1 MDRKKRS
8 LSLIDLIRVPI
19 FLLWVIFSTVVYSI
33 ICIFF
38 NLFAPSVAR
47 YIGRLWT
54 IHLLWMGGVKI
65 EVNGLEKLDPAK
77 RYVFISNHQSAL
89 DIPAIIAGLKHYVSF
104 IAKKELF
111 MIPFFGWGISAM
123 GHIRIDRSNP
133 RKARS
138 SLDKAVEQ
146 LNKFNTSLI
155 LFPEGTRSSD
165 GQLGEFKQGS
175 FALALQAGVQM
186 VPLTIKD
193 AMLRLPKKSLR
204 INPGTIYLQI
214 GDPID
219 VTPQTTK
226 AEICQK
232 AYDVIKSSLSQ
243 HSIKK

>member
-1 MDRKKRS
+1 MDRQKCS
-8 LSLIDLIRVPI
+8 LRFTDLIRVPI
-19 FLLWVIFSTVVYSI
+19 FLLWVISSTIVYSI
-33 ICIFF
+33 ICI
-38 NLFAPSVAR
+38 LMCLVASSVSR

-54 IHLLWMGGVKI
+54 IHLLRMGGVK
-65 EVNGLEKLDPAK
+65 VVVDGLEKLDPSK

-89 DIPAIIAGLKHYVSF
+89 DIPVIIAGLKHYVSF

-111 MIPFFGWGISAM
+111 MIPFFGWGISAL

-138 SLDKAVEQ
+138 SLDKAVMR
-146 LNKFNTSLI
+146 LKKLNTSLI
-155 LFPEGTRSSD
+155 LFPEGTRSTD

-175 FALALQAGVQM
+175 FALALMAGVQV

-193 AMLRLPKKSLR
+193 AMLRLPKKSWR

-232 AYDVIKSSLSQ
+232 AYDA
-243 HSIKK
+243 IKKSLT

>member
-1 MDRKKRS
+1 MDREKCS
-8 LSLIDLIRVPI
+8 LSFVDVIRIPI
-19 FLLWVIFSTVVYSI
+19 FLLWVILSAVTYSTGCI
-33 ICIFF
+33 IF
-38 NLFAPSVAR
+38 NLFAPSISR
-47 YIGRLWT
+47 LIGKLWT
-54 IHLLWMGGVKI
+54 VHLLWMGGVR
-65 EVNGLEKLDPAK
+65 VVVDGLEKLDITR

-89 DIPAIIAGLKHYVSF
+89 DIPVIIAGLKHYVSF

-111 MIPFFGWGISAM
+111 MIPFFGWGIWSM
-123 GHIRIDRSNP
+123 GHILIDRSNP

-138 SLDKAVEQ
+138 SLEKAVEH
-146 LNKFNTSLI
+146 LKELNTSLI

-175 FALALQAGVQM
+175 FALALKAGVQV

-193 AMLRLPKKSLR
+193 AVMRLPKKSMR

-214 GDPID
+214 GDPIE

-232 AYDVIKSSLSQ
+232 THGIIKRSLIEHSS
-243 HSIKK
+243 

>member
-1 MDRKKRS
+1 MDRQKCS
-8 LSLIDLIRVPI
+8 LSFVDLIRIPI
-19 FLLWVIFSTVVYSI
+19 FLLWVIFSTAVYSI
-33 ICIFF
+33 VCILFV
-38 NLFAPSVAR
+38 LFAPSISR
-47 YIGRLWT
+47 YIGRLWVV
-54 IHLLWMGGVKI
+54 HLLWMGGVKI
-65 EVNGLEKLDPAK
+65 EVDGLEKLDINK

-146 LNKFNTSLI
+146 LKKLNTSLI

-175 FALALQAGVQM
+175 FALALQAGVQR

-232 AYDVIKSSLSQ
+232 AHDVIKRSLNQ
-243 HSIKK
+243 CSI

>member
-1 MDRKKRS
+1 
-8 LSLIDLIRVPI
+8 
-19 FLLWVIFSTVVYSI
+19 
-33 ICIFF
+33 
-38 NLFAPSVAR
+38 
-47 YIGRLWT
+47 
-54 IHLLWMGGVKI
+54 MGGVK
-65 EVNGLEKLDPAK
+65 VVVDGLEKLDPSK

-89 DIPAIIAGLKHYVSF
+89 DIPVIIAGLKHYCEFHCQKRV
-104 IAKKELF
+104 IHDPL
-111 MIPFFGWGISAM
+111 FGWGISAL

-138 SLDKAVEQ
+138 SLDKAVMR
-146 LNKFNTSLI
+146 LKKLNTSLI
-155 LFPEGTRSSD
+155 LFPEGTRSTD

-175 FALALQAGVQM
+175 FALALMAGVQV

-193 AMLRLPKKSLR
+193 AMLRLPKKSWR

-232 AYDVIKSSLSQ
+232 AYDA
-243 HSIKK
+243 IKKSLT

>member
-1 MDRKKRS
+1 MDRQKCS
-8 LSLIDLIRVPI
+8 LRFTDLIRVPI
-19 FLLWVIFSTVVYSI
+19 FLLWVISSTIVYSI
-33 ICIFF
+33 ICI
-38 NLFAPSVAR
+38 LMCLVASSVSR

-54 IHLLWMGGVKI
+54 IHLLRMGGVK
-65 EVNGLEKLDPAK
+65 VVVDGLEKLDPSK

-89 DIPAIIAGLKHYVSF
+89 DIPVIIAGLKHYVSF

-111 MIPFFGWGISAM
+111 MIPFFGWGISAL

-138 SLDKAVEQ
+138 SLDKAVMR
-146 LNKFNTSLI
+146 LKKLNTSLI
-155 LFPEGTRSSD
+155 LFPEGARSTD

-175 FALALQAGVQM
+175 FALALMAGVQV

-193 AMLRLPKKSLR
+193 AMLRLPKKSWR

-232 AYDVIKSSLSQ
+232 TYDA
-243 HSIKK
+243 IKKSLT

>member
-1 MDRKKRS
+1 MDRQKCS
-8 LSLIDLIRVPI
+8 LRFTDLIRVPI
-19 FLLWVIFSTVVYSI
+19 FLLWVISSTIVYSI
-33 ICIFF
+33 ICI
-38 NLFAPSVAR
+38 LMCLVASSVSR

-54 IHLLWMGGVKI
+54 IHLLRMGGVK
-65 EVNGLEKLDPAK
+65 VVVDGLEKLDPSK

-89 DIPAIIAGLKHYVSF
+89 DIPVIIAGLNHYVSF

-111 MIPFFGWGISAM
+111 IIPFFVWGISALV
-123 GHIRIDRSNP
+123 HIRIDRSNP

-138 SLDKAVEQ
+138 SLDKAVMR
-146 LNKFNTSLI
+146 LKKLNTSLI
-155 LFPEGTRSSD
+155 LFPEGTRSTD

-175 FALALQAGVQM
+175 FALALMAGVQV

-193 AMLRLPKKSLR
+193 AMLRLPKKSWR

-232 AYDVIKSSLSQ
+232 TYDA
-243 HSIKK
+243 IKKSLT

>member
-1 MDRKKRS
+1 MDRQKCS
-8 LSLIDLIRVPI
+8 LRFTDLIRVPI
-19 FLLWVIFSTVVYSI
+19 FLLWVISSTIVYSI
-33 ICIFF
+33 ICI
-38 NLFAPSVAR
+38 LMCLVASSVSR

-54 IHLLWMGGVKI
+54 IHLLRMGGVK
-65 EVNGLEKLDPAK
+65 VVVDGLEKLDPSK

-89 DIPAIIAGLKHYVSF
+89 DIPVIIAGLKHYVSF

-111 MIPFFGWGISAM
+111 MIPFFGWGISAL

-138 SLDKAVEQ
+138 SLDKAVMR
-146 LNKFNTSLI
+146 LKKLNTSLI
-155 LFPEGTRSSD
+155 LFPEGTRSTD

-175 FALALQAGVQM
+175 FALALMAGVQV

-193 AMLRLPKKSLR
+193 AMLRLPKKSWR

-232 AYDVIKSSLSQ
+232 TYDA
-243 HSIKK
+243 IKKSLT